1 MQSDKKTTLKS
12 KYFGDK
18 NFYKMIMAIALPIVI
33 QSLFT
38 NFVVMLDNV
47 MVGKVGTDQMTG
59 VAVVNQ
65 LMFVFN
71 LAVFGGMSG
80 AGIFSAQY
88 FGQDNHKGARN
99 VFRMKLIIGIGII
112 VISLAVFLLLHK
124 PLIHMFLHEG
134 GNSGNINATFEY
146 ARSYLYIMLFSI
158 VPFVISN
165 CYSTMLKEAGQTVV
179 PMMAG
184 VAAVAVDFIFNAL
197 LIFGLLGFPK
207 LGVVG
212 AAIATVLSRFVE
224 CGYLMIYTHKHS
236 DKYQFIK
243 GAYKSLRV
251 PLTLVKNV
259 VAKGTPLLINEFL
272 WAAGITM
279 QTQALST
286 RGLAA
291 VAGLNIANT
300 INNVVNTVFLTMGV
314 AISIVIGQLLGAGKI
329 KEARDTDRKMITF
342 SVLISLCV
350 SAILLIAAPLFPQIY
365 NTTGEIRYLSSRFIL
380 VFVLSTPFNAFTNAA
395 YFTLRSGGKT
405 IMTFIFDS
413 GFIWCINVPLAMVLA
428 HFTTLPIVWMFF
440 IISMLEAVKAIIG
453 FILVKRGN
461 WLNTIVESNTH

>member
-1 MQSDKKTTLKS
+1 MMKNIRA

-18 NFYKMIMAIALPIVI
+18 DFYKMILAIALPIVI

-38 NFVVMLDNV
+38 NFVAMLDNV

-65 LMFVFN
+65 LIFVFN

-88 FGQDNHKGARN
+88 FGRDDYKGVRN
-99 VFRMKLIIGIGII
+99 VFRMKIIIGLIIIA
-112 VISLAVFLLLHK
+112 ISLTVFLLLHR
-124 PLIHMFLHEG
+124 PLINMFLHEG
-134 GNSGNINATFEY
+134 GSSGNIAATYGY
-146 ARSYLYIMLFSI
+146 AQNYLYVMLFSI
-158 VPFVISN
+158 IPFVIAN
-165 CYSTMLKEAGQTVV
+165 CYSTTLKEAGQTAV
-179 PMMAG
+179 PMIAG
-184 VAAVAVDFIFNAL
+184 ILAVVVDFVLNAL

-224 CGYLMIYTHKHS
+224 CGYLMFYTHKHS
-236 DKYQFIK
+236 DKYPFIV
-243 GAYKSLRV
+243 GAYRSLRV
-251 PLTLVKNV
+251 PVHLVKNIIY
-259 VAKGTPLLINEFL
+259 KGTPLLFNELL
-272 WAAGITM
+272 WAAGLTM

-286 RGLAA
+286 RGLPA

-300 INNVVNTVFLTMGV
+300 INNVVNTVFLTMGI
-314 AISIVIGQLLGAGKI
+314 AISIVIGQLLGAGKE
-329 KEARDTDRKMITF
+329 KEAKDTSRKMIVF

-350 SAILLIAAPLFPQIY
+350 SVILVIASTLFPQIY
-365 NTTGEIRYLSSRFIL
+365 NTTGEIRYLATRFIL
-380 VFVLSTPFNAFTNAA
+380 VYALVAPFTAFVNAG

-413 GFIWCINVPLAMVLA
+413 GFIWGINVPLVMILA
-428 HFTTLPIVWMFF
+428 HFTSIPVVWMFF
-440 IISMLEAVKAIIG
+440 CVNMMEAVKSVIG
-453 FILVKRGN
+453 FVLIKSGT
-461 WLNTIVESNTH
+461 WLNTIVE

>member
-1 MQSDKKTTLKS
+1 MIKNIRT

-18 NFYKMIMAIALPIVI
+18 AFYKMILVIALPIVI

-38 NFVVMLDNV
+38 NFVAMLDNV

-65 LMFVFN
+65 LFFVFN

-88 FGQDNHKGARN
+88 FGRNDHKGVRN
-99 VFRMKLIIGIGII
+99 VFRMKFIIGLI
-112 VISLAVFLLLHK
+112 VIAISLSVFILFHE

-134 GNSGNINATFEY
+134 GESGNIAATYKY
-146 ARSYLYIMLFSI
+146 ARNYLYVMLFSI

-165 CYSTMLKEAGQTVV
+165 CYSTTLKEAGQTTV
-179 PMMAG
+179 PMVAG
-184 VAAVAVDFIFNAL
+184 VIAVVVDFVFNAL

-224 CGYLMIYTHKHS
+224 CGYLMFYTHGHS
-236 DKYQFIK
+236 NKYQFII
-243 GAYKSLRV
+243 GAYRSLRV
-251 PLTLVKNV
+251 PSHLVKNIIS
-259 VAKGTPLLINEFL
+259 KGTPLLFNELL
-272 WAAGITM
+272 WAAGIAM
-279 QTQALST
+279 QTQAMST
-286 RGLAA
+286 RGLPA

-300 INNVVNTVFLTMGV
+300 INNVVNTVFLTMGI
-314 AISIVIGQLLGAGKI
+314 AISIVIGQLIGAGKE
-329 KEARDTDRKMITF
+329 KEARDTDRKMIVF
-342 SVLISLCV
+342 SVLISLGV
-350 SAILLIAAPLFPQIY
+350 SAILLIASTLFPQIY
-365 NTTGEIRYLSSRFIL
+365 NTTGEIRYLATRFIL
-380 VFVLSTPFNAFTNAA
+380 VYALAAPFNAFTNAS

-413 GFIWCINVPLAMVLA
+413 GFIWGINVPLAMILA
-428 HFTTLPIVWMFF
+428 HLTSMPIVWMFLC
-440 IISMLEAVKAIIG
+440 ISMLDAVKSVIG
-453 FILVKRGN
+453 FILVKKGT
-461 WLNTIVESNTH
+461 WLNTIVE

>member
-1 MQSDKKTTLKS
+1 MMKNIRV

-18 NFYKMIMAIALPIVI
+18 NFYKMILAIALPIVI

-38 NFVVMLDNV
+38 NFVAMLDNV

-65 LMFVFN
+65 LIFVFN

-88 FGQDNHKGARN
+88 FGREDHKGVRN
-99 VFRMKLIIGIGII
+99 VFRMKIIIGLLIIA
-112 VISLAVFLLLHK
+112 VSLSVFILLHR

-134 GNSGNINATFEY
+134 GSSGNIAATYEY
-146 ARSYLYIMLFSI
+146 AKNYLYVMLFSI
-158 VPFVISN
+158 APFVISN
-165 CYSTMLKEAGQTVV
+165 CYSTTLKEAGQTRV
-179 PMMAG
+179 PMIAG
-184 VAAVAVDFIFNAL
+184 IIAVVVDFVFNAL

-224 CGYLMIYTHKHS
+224 CGYLMFYTHRHS
-236 DKYQFIK
+236 EKYQFII
-243 GAYKSLRV
+243 GAYRSLSV
-251 PLTLVKNV
+251 PMHLVKNIIY
-259 VAKGTPLLINEFL
+259 KGTPLLFNELL

-286 RGLAA
+286 RGLPA

-300 INNVVNTVFLTMGV
+300 INNVVTTAFLTMGV
-314 AISIVIGQLLGAGKI
+314 AISIVIGQLLGAGKE
-329 KEARDTDRKMITF
+329 KEARDTDRKMIVF
-342 SVLISLCV
+342 SVLISLGV
-350 SAILLIAAPLFPQIY
+350 SIILVVASALFPQIY
-365 NTTGEIRYLSSRFIL
+365 NTTREIRYLAARFIL
-380 VFVLSTPFNAFTNAA
+380 VYALAAPFNAFTNAA

-413 GFIWCINVPLAMVLA
+413 GFIWVVNVPLAMILA
-428 HFTTLPIVWMFF
+428 HFTSIPIVWMFF
-440 IISMLEAVKAIIG
+440 CISMLDAVKSAIG
-453 FILVKRGN
+453 FVLVKRGT
-461 WLNTIVESNTH
+461 WLNTIVE